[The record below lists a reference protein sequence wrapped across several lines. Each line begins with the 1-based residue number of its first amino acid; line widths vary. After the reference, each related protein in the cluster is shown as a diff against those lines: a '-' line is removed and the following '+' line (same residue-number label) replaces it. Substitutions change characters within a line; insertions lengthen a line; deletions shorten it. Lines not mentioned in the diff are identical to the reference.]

1 MTPVRPSG
9 STFPVAGCDCLRFAM
24 TSEASASLVVA
35 KRRPGRGS
43 SLRSGPARIQQCKT
57 ALCLDGGRVWDAEV
71 SQVQLHIGL
80 YAWRLLSSLFLIV
93 AFWVLRTT
101 VSRGL
106 EVGYPSAAL
115 GSEDWC
121 NPVHGGVFS
130 DGRPSVHGV
139 APSPTAPASSRVS
152 RECGRPWERAPA
164 GLACCPCW
172 GRARGTHVTCSNGL
186 RDSNK
191 K

>member
-71 SQVQLHIGL
+71 SQVQLNIGL
-80 YAWRLLSSLFLIV
+80 YAKSSYRGFL
-93 AFWVLRTT
+93 
-101 VSRGL
+101 
-106 EVGYPSAAL
+106 
-115 GSEDWC
+115 
-121 NPVHGGVFS
+121 
-130 DGRPSVHGV
+130 
-139 APSPTAPASSRVS
+139 PASQRILWAPE
-152 RECGRPWERAPA
+152 RGKILPECGRRKSLRRASGGRLAAWRCAPACGPKPERA
-164 GLACCPCW
+164 
-172 GRARGTHVTCSNGL
+172 S
-186 RDSNK
+186 S
-191 K
+191 

>member
-1 MTPVRPSG
+1 MR
-9 STFPVAGCDCLRFAM
+9 ARWQRD
-24 TSEASASLVVA
+24 
-35 KRRPGRGS
+35 RGQ
-43 SLRSGPARIQQCKT
+43 P
-57 ALCLDGGRVWDAEV
+57 
-71 SQVQLHIGL
+71 
-80 YAWRLLSSLFLIV
+80 LLPCWLEDLIV

-139 APSPTAPASSRVS
+139 AFSD
-152 RECGRPWERAPA
+152 
-164 GLACCPCW
+164 CP
-172 GRARGTHVTCSNGL
+172 G
-186 RDSNK
+186 
-191 K
+191 

>member
-1 MTPVRPSG
+1 MTPVRSSG

-80 YAWRLLSSLFLIV
+80 YAKSSYRGFLVTPYDSVGRL
-93 AFWVLRTT
+93 
-101 VSRGL
+101 
-106 EVGYPSAAL
+106 SAAKSCQNVAA
-115 GSEDWC
+115 GRAS
-121 NPVHGGVFS
+121 GGPPADACGVALRAGLRPRYLF
-130 DGRPSVHGV
+130 DPSV
-139 APSPTAPASSRVS
+139 PI
-152 RECGRPWERAPA
+152 
-164 GLACCPCW
+164 
-172 GRARGTHVTCSNGL
+172 
-186 RDSNK
+186 
-191 K
+191 